1 MDTATR
7 DEKTIRVGAVQA
19 EPVWFDLDGCVDK
32 TIQLINQAAADGV
45 QVLGFPEAWIPGY
58 PWQMRVTAPIMQSM
72 WVPQYQAN
80 SMARDSPQMKR
91 IQAAVKKAGMFI
103 VLGYSER
110 DGASIYLAQAFIS
123 PDGEIVLNR
132 RKIKP
137 THAERTIW
145 GEGQAES
152 LQTVVDS
159 PFGKIGGLNCWEHL
173 QPLLRYYEFTQG
185 VQIHVS
191 SWPSMFVMPDPE
203 KIAWLYHDTG
213 EADQRIS
220 QNMAM
225 EGQVFVICSSQIL
238 TEEGLAKNSLLA
250 GNPVTK
256 VPGGGFS
263 QIFGPDGRALCEPIG
278 DGEEAILKADISLSD
293 ITKAKISIDVVGH
306 SARPDMLSLLVNP
319 KAGKLV
325 TMMDV

>member
-1 MDTATR
+1 MDTAAR

-32 TIQLINQAAADGV
+32 TVQLINQAAADGV

-103 VLGYSER
+103 
-110 DGASIYLAQAFIS
+110 

-159 PFGKIGGLNCWEHL
+159 SFGKIGGLNCWEHL

-203 KIAWLYHDTG
+203 KVAWLYHDTG

-225 EGQVFVICSSQIL
+225 EGQTFVICSSQIL

>member
-1 MDTATR
+1 
-7 DEKTIRVGAVQA
+7 
-19 EPVWFDLDGCVDK
+19 
-32 TIQLINQAAADGV
+32 
-45 QVLGFPEAWIPGY
+45 
-58 PWQMRVTAPIMQSM
+58 
-72 WVPQYQAN
+72 
-80 SMARDSPQMKR
+80 MARDSPQMKR

-152 LQTVVDS
+152 LQTVVNS

-173 QPLLRYYEFTQG
+173 QPLLRYYEYTQG

-191 SWPSMFVMPDPE
+191 SWPSMFVMPDSE
-203 KIAWLYHDTG
+203 KIAWLYYDTG

-220 QNMAM
+220 QNMAI
-225 EGQVFVICSSQIL
+225 EGQAFVICSSQIL

-256 VPGGGFS
+256 VVCLIVLCLVYLTKITDNYLGKHLAWRRLLPNIRPRRKGTVRTDRRWRRGNPQGRYIFKRHHES
-263 QIFGPDGRALCEPIG
+263 QNLHRRCWPLCSSRHAQRLG
-278 DGEEAILKADISLSD
+278 
-293 ITKAKISIDVVGH
+293 
-306 SARPDMLSLLVNP
+306 
-319 KAGKLV
+319 
-325 TMMDV
+325 